1 MERGADHPVEA
12 TLNHHRG
19 GSGEPLVLIHGIGSS
34 WQAFQPV
41 LGALEARHD
50 VLAVDMPGFGDSP
63 PLPAAVRPTIGALAD
78 AVERACVAAGFDT
91 PHVCGNSLGGW
102 VGLELARRGRARTL
116 VALSPGGGHNDRET
130 KFVVASLR
138 ATHRMA
144 RTLAPLAEVLTRT
157 AAGRTALFGQI
168 SARPWR
174 MEPAAAAARLRTVA
188 ASPSFE
194 ATLEHTVASDRA
206 RSLGEIRCPTTIA
219 WGTRDRLLFPRQGPR
234 FVRAIPGARLR
245 ELPGLGHVPM
255 FDDAEM
261 TARAV
266 LETTATGRANGAS
279 WAPS

>member
-1 MERGADHPVEA
+1 LEGTVGQPVET
-12 TLNHHRG
+12 TLHHHRG

-41 LGALEARHD
+41 LDALEARHD

-63 PLPAAVRPTIGALAD
+63 PLPAGVRPTIGALAD

-130 KFVVASLR
+130 RFVVASLR

-144 RTLAPLAEVLTRT
+144 RTLAPLADVLTRT

-174 MEPAAAAARLRTVA
+174 MDPQAAAQRLRTVA

-206 RSLGEIRCPTTIA
+206 RGLGEISCPVTIA
-219 WGTRDRLLFPRQGPR
+219 WGTRDLLLLPRQGPR
-234 FVRAIPGARLR
+234 FVRAIPGAKLR

-255 FDDAEM
+255 FDDPDM
-261 TARAV
+261 TAHAV
-266 LETTATGRANGAS
+266 LDTTGAPGS
-279 WAPS
+279 SGAPPAPA

>member
-1 MERGADHPVEA
+1 MEGTAGQPMET
-12 TLNHHRG
+12 TLHHHRG

-41 LGALEARHD
+41 LEALEARHD
-50 VLAVDMPGFGDSP
+50 VLAVDLPGFGYSP
-63 PLPAAVRPTIGALAD
+63 PLPAGVRPTIGALAD

-130 KFVVASLR
+130 RFVVASLR

-144 RTLAPLAEVLTRT
+144 RTLAPLADVLTRT

-174 MEPAAAAARLRTVA
+174 MEPGAAAARLRTVA

-194 ATLEHTVASDRA
+194 ATLEHTVA
-206 RSLGEIRCPTTIA
+206 
-219 WGTRDRLLFPRQGPR
+219 
-234 FVRAIPGARLR
+234 
-245 ELPGLGHVPM
+245 
-255 FDDAEM
+255 
-261 TARAV
+261 
-266 LETTATGRANGAS
+266 
-279 WAPS
+279 

>member
-1 MERGADHPVEA
+1 LEGAVGQPVET
-12 TLNHHRG
+12 TLHHHRG

-41 LGALEARHD
+41 LDALEARHD

-63 PLPAAVRPTIGALAD
+63 PLPAGVRPTIGALAD

-130 KFVVASLR
+130 RFVVASLR

-144 RTLAPLAEVLTRT
+144 RTLAPLADVLTRT

-174 MEPAAAAARLRTVA
+174 MDPQAAAQRLRTVA

-206 RSLGEIRCPTTIA
+206 RGLGEISCPVTIA
-219 WGTRDRLLFPRQGPR
+219 WGTRDLLLLPRQGPR
-234 FVRAIPGARLR
+234 FVRAIPGAKLR

-255 FDDAEM
+255 FDDPDM
-261 TARAV
+261 TAHAV
-266 LETTATGRANGAS
+266 LDTTGAPGS
-279 WAPS
+279 SGAPPAPA

>member
-1 MERGADHPVEA
+1 M
-12 TLNHHRG
+12 
-19 GSGEPLVLIHGIGSS
+19 LVHGIGSS

-50 VLAVDMPGFGDSP
+50 VLAVDLPGFGESA
-63 PLPAAVRPTIGALAD
+63 PLPSGVRPTIGALAD
-78 AVERACVAAGFDT
+78 AVERACAAAGFDT
-91 PHVCGNSLGGW
+91 PHVVGNSLGGW

-130 KFVVASLR
+130 RFVVASLR
-138 ATHRMA
+138 ATRAMA
-144 RTLAPLAEVLTRT
+144 RTVAPYAHQLTRT
-157 AAGRTALFGQI
+157 SVGRTLLFSQI

-174 MEPAAAAARLRTVA
+174 MDPDAAAARLRTVA

-194 ATLEHTVASDRA
+194 ETLENTVATDRA
-206 RSLGEIRCPTTIA
+206 TGLEEIRCPTTIA

-234 FVRAIPGARLR
+234 FVRAIPGAQLH

-255 FDDAEM
+255 FDDPDM

-266 LETTATGRANGAS
+266 LEVTGARRSNGAS
-279 WAPS
+279 PTSA

>member
-1 MERGADHPVEA
+1 MEGTVGQPVET
-12 TLNHHRG
+12 TLHHHRG

-41 LGALEARHD
+41 LDALEARHD

-63 PLPAAVRPTIGALAD
+63 PLPAGVRPTIGALAD

-116 VALSPGGGHNDRET
+116 VALSPGGEHNDRET
-130 KFVVASLR
+130 RFVVASLR

-144 RTLAPLAEVLTRT
+144 RTLAPLADVLTRT

-174 MEPAAAAARLRTVA
+174 MDPQAAAQRLRTVA

-206 RSLGEIRCPTTIA
+206 RGLGEISCPVTIA
-219 WGTRDRLLFPRQGPR
+219 WGTRDLLLLPRQGPR
-234 FVRAIPGARLR
+234 FVRAIPGAKLR

-255 FDDAEM
+255 FDDPDM
-261 TARAV
+261 TAHAV
-266 LETTATGRANGAS
+266 LDTTGAPGS
-279 WAPS
+279 SGAPPAPA

>member
-1 MERGADHPVEA
+1 MEAAVDHSVEA

-41 LGALEARHD
+41 LDTLEARHD
-50 VLAVDMPGFGDSP
+50 VLAVDLPGFGESP
-63 PLPAAVRPTIGALAD
+63 PLPAGIRPTIGALAD

-130 KFVVASLR
+130 KFVVASLK

-144 RTLAPLAEVLTRT
+144 RTLAPLADVLTRT

-168 SARPWR
+168 TARPWQ
-174 MEPAAAAARLRTVA
+174 MEPEAAAARLRTVA

-194 ATLEHTVASDRA
+194 ATLEHTVATDRA
-206 RSLGEIRCPTTIA
+206 RGLGEISCPVTIA

-234 FVRAIPGARLR
+234 FVRAIPGAKLH

-255 FDDAEM
+255 FDDADM

-266 LETTATGRANGAS
+266 LETTGARRSNGRS
-279 WAPS
+279 PAPA

>member
-1 MERGADHPVEA
+1 MEGAVGQPVET
-12 TLNHHRG
+12 TLHHHRG

-41 LGALEARHD
+41 LDALEARHD

-63 PLPAAVRPTIGALAD
+63 PLPAGVRPTIGALAD

-130 KFVVASLR
+130 RFVVASLR

-144 RTLAPLAEVLTRT
+144 RTLAPLADVLTRT

-174 MEPAAAAARLRTVA
+174 MDPQAAAQRLRTVA

-206 RSLGEIRCPTTIA
+206 RGLGEISCPVTIA
-219 WGTRDRLLFPRQGPR
+219 WGTRDLLLLPRQGPR
-234 FVRAIPGARLR
+234 FVRAIPGAKLR

-255 FDDAEM
+255 FDDPDM
-261 TARAV
+261 TAHAV
-266 LETTATGRANGAS
+266 LDTTGAPGS
-279 WAPS
+279 SGAPPAPA